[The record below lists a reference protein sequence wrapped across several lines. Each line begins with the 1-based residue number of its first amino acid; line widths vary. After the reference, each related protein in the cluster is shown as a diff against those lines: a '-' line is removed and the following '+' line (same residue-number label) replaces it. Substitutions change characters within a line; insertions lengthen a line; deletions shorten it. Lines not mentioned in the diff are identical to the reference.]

1 MPDPSDTLSSPE
13 PDAGPRVSP
22 DDSPGPL
29 VGTVLPARHRET
41 PFTAAVLA
49 SPSEADVERALSP
62 AARARV
68 ADGFATT
75 TGRAYARDWST
86 FTTWCATHGRTPL
99 PATAETLAEYVTHLA
114 ATPTRKGTLPAPS
127 TVERALACI
136 QSRHKLAGLAADARP
151 ARLALRAYRRQ
162 RADAG
167 QRARKA
173 PPAELDILRRMLD
186 ATAPDTL
193 AGLRDR
199 AVLVLGFALMG
210 RRSELAAL
218 NIADITLTG
227 DGLEVFI
234 GRSKTDQDAIGETV
248 PLPYGSY
255 TETCPVRVVQAWIA
269 ALAERGVLAGPL
281 LRGVDRHGRLTGTTG
296 AAGKAVTRMSGHGLT
311 LLVRRAATRAGLPNA
326 EAFSAHSLRAGGATA
341 AAKAGAPVSA
351 IARHGRWSEKSPV
364 VHGYIRTADKWR
376 DNPMRGVGL

>member
-1 MPDPSDTLSSPE
+1 MITPTCGGPVLIPLTPE
-13 PDAGPRVSP
+13 PA
-22 DDSPGPL
+22 PGPDL
-29 VGTVLPARHRET
+29 LTGSVLPAR
-41 PFTAAVLA
+41 
-49 SPSEADVERALSP
+49 PSGGYGPPVPDERPEGDADRALSA

-75 TGRAYARDWST
+75 TGRAYARDWSA

-114 ATPTRKGTLPAPS
+114 ATPTRTGRLPAPS

-136 QSRHKLAGLAADARP
+136 QSRHKLAGTTADARP

-162 RADAG
+162 QADAG
-167 QRARKA
+167 KRARKA
-173 PPAELDILRRMLD
+173 PPAELDALRRMLD

-199 AVLVLGFALMG
+199 AALVLGFALMG

-218 NIADITLTG
+218 DIGDVALTA

-234 GRSKTDQDAIGETV
+234 GRSKTDQDALGETV
-248 PLPYGSY
+248 PLPYGSHS
-255 TETCPVRVVQAWIA
+255 ETCPVRVVQAWIA
-269 ALAERGVLAGPL
+269 ALAEYGVTSGPL

-296 AAGKAVTRMSGHGLT
+296 AAGKAVTRMSGHGLN
-311 LLVRRAATRAGLPNA
+311 LLVRRAAVRAGLPNA
-326 EAFSAHSLRAGGATA
+326 ETFSAHSLRAGGATA

>member
-1 MPDPSDTLSSPE
+1 MPSPSDALSALEPDHG
-13 PDAGPRVSP
+13 PDAGPE
-22 DDSPGPL
+22 PL
-29 VGTVLPARHRET
+29 AGTVLPARSRET
-41 PFTAAVLA
+41 PFAADVPA
-49 SPSEADVERALSP
+49 SPSGTDVERALSP
-62 AARARV
+62 AARVRV
-68 ADGFATT
+68 ADGFAAT
-75 TGRAYARDWST
+75 TGRAYARDWT
-86 FTTWCATHGRTPL
+86 AFTTWCTTHGRTPL

-114 ATPTRKGTLPAPS
+114 ATPTRTGTPPAPS

-151 ARLALRAYRRQ
+151 ARLALRSYRRQ

-167 QRARKA
+167 QRTRKA

-199 AVLVLGFALMG
+199 AALVLGFALMG
-210 RRSELAAL
+210 RRSELTAL

-248 PLPYGSY
+248 PLPYGSH

-269 ALAERGVLAGPL
+269 ALAEQEVTSGPL
-281 LRGVDRHGRLTGTTG
+281 LRGVDRHGHLTGTVG
-296 AAGKAVTRMSGHGLT
+296 AAGKAVKRMSGHGLN
-311 LLVRRAATRAGLPNA
+311 LLVRRAAVRAGLPNA
-326 EAFSAHSLRAGGATA
+326 ETFSAHSLRAGGATA